1 MSTKSDMLAIGRI
14 HKPHGVKGELK
25 MQIEEDFIPDMDYLT
40 VLFLEVKGQPVP
52 YFVEEIRGAGAQL
65 IKLEDVHTKEAAQPL
80 AGATIYVRKSDLQW
94 DEEDIAA
101 WEAGYEGYE
110 GYTLYGEVEGI
121 VGVITQIIELP
132 QQDLAIVN
140 YQEREVM
147 IPLHD
152 DLVTDID
159 DEAQT
164 LTLQLPAGIL
174 DLDDNETPELEDEE
188 E

>member
-25 MQIEEDFIPDMDYLT
+25 MTIEEDFIPDMEYLQ

-52 YFVEEIRGAGAQL
+52 YFVEEVRGAAAQI
-65 IKLEDVHTKEAAQPL
+65 IKLEDVHTKEAAQLL
-80 AGATIYVRKSDLQW
+80 AGATLYVRKSDLQW

-101 WEAGYEGYE
+101 WEAGYDDFV
-110 GYTLYGEVEGI
+110 GYTLYGHEEGRI
-121 VGVITQIIELP
+121 GVISQIVELP
-132 QQDLAIVN
+132 QQDLALVD
-140 YQEREVM
+140 YHGREVM

-152 DLVTDID
+152 DLITDID
-159 DEAQT
+159 DEAKT